1 MNPQILLYALTR
13 AIGVA
18 NLPRTAE
25 HLQGLT
31 KFAKEL
37 YSAIHQLKN
46 AAWGDGD
53 GSGESSGRTSRKPKP
68 SRLGGE
74 GNEGGEEGGERE
86 EKEEGKAFKGKNKD
100 GSCKPPSFLHV
111 SGLGRNYPRSS
122 VMIRVK
128 KSSEEQR
135 NMELSSWNK
144 QNQKSN
150 HPNLREK
157 LFREAVVA

>member
-18 NLPRTAE
+18 NLSRTAE

-68 SRLGGE
+68 SKLGGE

-86 EKEEGKAFKGKNKD
+86 EKEEGKAF
-100 GSCKPPSFLHV
+100 
-111 SGLGRNYPRSS
+111 
-122 VMIRVK
+122 
-128 KSSEEQR
+128 
-135 NMELSSWNK
+135 
-144 QNQKSN
+144 
-150 HPNLREK
+150 NLKERTKTE
-157 LFREAVVA
+157 VASLLVFSMFPALVEITRGAQ